1 MRVRAITP
9 DKLVGELVD
18 AVEQLRA
25 PWPRVAVDGA
35 TGTAEFADELVEP
48 LRVRGREV
56 VRIST
61 WRYVRPASLRLE
73 HGRDDPD
80 SFYESWFDFDGLRR
94 EALDPLAPGGS
105 GLVLP
110 ALWDLAADRSPRLD
124 RVRLLGRGV
133 LVVDGPLLL
142 GAGLPFD
149 LTAHL
154 WLPGGSLRRRLPEQ
168 EHWTLPAFDR
178 YSAEVA
184 PERTA
189 DVVVRADRPGH
200 PAVVDGFE

>member
-9 DKLVGELVD
+9 DKLVGELVH

-35 TGTAEFADELVEP
+35 IGTAEFADELVEP
-48 LRVRGREV
+48 LRLRGREV
-56 VRIST
+56 VRVST
-61 WRYVRPASLRLE
+61 PRYVRPASLRLE

-80 SFYESWFDFDGLRR
+80 SFYESWFDLDGLRR
-94 EALDPLAPGGS
+94 EALDPLAAGGS

-110 ALWDLAADRSPRLD
+110 ALWDVDADRSPRLD
-124 RVRLLGRGV
+124 RVRLPEGGV

-142 GAGLPFD
+142 GAGLPFE
-149 LTAHL
+149 LTVHL
-154 WLPGGSLRRRLPEQ
+154 WLPGRSLERRLPEQ
-168 EHWTLPAFDR
+168 ERWTLPAYER

-184 PERTA
+184 PERIA
-189 DVVVRADRPGH
+189 DHVVRADRPGH
-200 PAVVDGFE
+200 PAVVDGFG